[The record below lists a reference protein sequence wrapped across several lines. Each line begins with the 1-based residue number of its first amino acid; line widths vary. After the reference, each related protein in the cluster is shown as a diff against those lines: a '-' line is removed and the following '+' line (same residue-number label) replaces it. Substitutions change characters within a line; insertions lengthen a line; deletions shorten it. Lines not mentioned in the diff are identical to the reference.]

1 MSQTLNLNIYKNN
14 QFVEQ
19 KTLSQDVIKIGK
31 LKSSHLCLE
40 DDTVARMHAV
50 IEVSGSDVRVIDLG
64 SSSGTL
70 LNDQRVEKND
80 VLKSGDVL
88 VFGPY
93 RIEVEFVAAAAAPSP
108 TAQGQT
114 VVAAAPMH
122 APAQPMAAQPMS
134 AAPMAAAAVAAA
146 PMAAQAMAAQR
157 PVMQIDASEV
167 ERQDGTQVA
176 EVVTLFN
183 RTVLDVQHVGQVK
196 SKKGQAPVFLAIGGL
211 MILVGGGVF
220 AYEVAQDWEGYQA
233 ASTTALEEGRPAPQE
248 PGQGIGGIGIA
259 LAFLG
264 LVPFGFGVVRMNDG
278 GVQSY
283 TVGEGHHAQ
292 FPVPTAGLP
301 DATAFPLVRGGGASD
316 YTLNFTQQMTGDVT
330 LEGQKLTLAEL
341 VQSGRAS
348 AMGSTYQFPLPPG
361 AHCRVNHAGM
371 TFLVNAVPPGKV
383 LAQKSEADKPFWI
396 YNSASLAVIG
406 TLLVMVHLI
415 PEDELSMDMDDLSE
429 ENRFVGYMNQPDE
442 TPEEE
447 PPPEQEDSDDEAG
460 GTGQR
465 HKGEEGKMG
474 KPTSKQKSGLYAMK
488 GPKDAV
494 PQMARNFDPD
504 MASRNA
510 GILGQMAQES
520 GHFLASPYGGAFAV
534 GNDDEDVWGGLTGT
548 EIGEAYGVGGLGLV
562 GTGRGGGG
570 TGEGTIGLGN
580 TGLIGKG
587 GGGGTGSGYGRGS
600 GAGFGGRG
608 KRVPQ
613 VRVAK
618 AAVKGAMD
626 KDIIRRI
633 VRAHINEVRYCY
645 NQGLTKNP
653 NLEGR
658 VKVQFTIGPT
668 GQVPVAVVSEKTISD
683 NNVAQCIA
691 KAVKRWKFPR
701 PQAGGNVVVTYPFVL
716 QPGGG

>member
-1 MSQTLNLNIYKNN
+1 
-14 QFVEQ
+14 
-19 KTLSQDVIKIGK
+19 
-31 LKSSHLCLE
+31 
-40 DDTVARMHAV
+40 
-50 IEVSGSDVRVIDLG
+50 
-64 SSSGTL
+64 
-70 LNDQRVEKND
+70 
-80 VLKSGDVL
+80 
-88 VFGPY
+88 
-93 RIEVEFVAAAAAPSP
+93 
-108 TAQGQT
+108 
-114 VVAAAPMH
+114 
-122 APAQPMAAQPMS
+122 MA
-134 AAPMAAAAVAAA
+134 AAA
-146 PMAAQAMAAQR
+146 PMAAPMGAPQR
-157 PVMQIDASEV
+157 AVMQIDASEV

-176 EVVTLFN
+176 EVVTMYN

-196 SKKGQAPVFLAIGGL
+196 SKKGQAPLFLAIGGL
-211 MILVGGGVF
+211 MILVGGGIF
-220 AYEVAQDWEGYQA
+220 ASEVTQDWDGYNKEA
-233 ASTTALEEGRPAPQE
+233 TEASEEGRPLPQQ
-248 PGQGIGGIGIA
+248 PGNGLGGIGMA
-259 LAFLG
+259 LAMLG
-264 LVPFGFGVVRMNDG
+264 LIPFGFGVVRMGDVG
-278 GVQSY
+278 ISSY
-283 TVGEGHHAQ
+283 TVGEGHGATFH
-292 FPVPTAGLP
+292 VPTAGLP
-301 DATAFPLVRGGGASD
+301 DNAAFPLVRGSNHE
-316 YTLNFTQQMTGDVT
+316 YVLSFTGQMTGDVT

-341 VQSGRAS
+341 VQSGRAA

-361 AHCRVNHAGM
+361 AHCRVSHNGL
-371 TFLVNAVPPGKV
+371 TFHVNAVPPGKTI
-383 LAQKSEADKPFWI
+383 AQKSETDKPFWI

-406 TLLVMVHLI
+406 ALLVMVHLI
-415 PEDELSMDMDDLSE
+415 PEDELSMDMDELMA

-488 GPKDAV
+488 GPKDAI

-504 MASRNA
+504 MMARNA
-510 GILGQMAQES
+510 GILGMMAQES

-548 EIGEAYGVGGLGLV
+548 EIGEAFGVGGLGLV

-580 TGLIGKG
+580 VGLIGKG

-608 KRVPQ
+608 KRVPR

-618 AAVKGAMD
+618 AQVKGSLD

-645 NQGLTKNP
+645 NQGLTKDP

-668 GQVPVAVVSEKTISD
+668 GAVPVAVVAEAAIKD

-701 PQAGGNVVVTYPFVL
+701 PPQGGNVVVTYPFVL
-716 QPGGG
+716 QPGG